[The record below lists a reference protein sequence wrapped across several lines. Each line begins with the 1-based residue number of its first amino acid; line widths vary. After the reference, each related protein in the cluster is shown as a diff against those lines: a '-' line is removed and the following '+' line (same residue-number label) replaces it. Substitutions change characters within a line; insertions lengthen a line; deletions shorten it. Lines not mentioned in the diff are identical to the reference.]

1 MNSELFLIKFLDE
14 LDLELSED
22 LLGHWFYHSADY
34 SFMSPTFP
42 QIEDLNKY
50 IEDNYAHQ

>member
-14 LDLELSED
+14 LDLELDED

-42 QIEDLNKY
+42 EIEDLNKY